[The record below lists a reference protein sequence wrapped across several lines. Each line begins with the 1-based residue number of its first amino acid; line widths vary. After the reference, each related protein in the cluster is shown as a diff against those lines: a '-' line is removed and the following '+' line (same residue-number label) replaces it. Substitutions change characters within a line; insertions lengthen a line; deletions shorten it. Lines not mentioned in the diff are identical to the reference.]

1 MKEGGWA
8 RGRSESRRRSDG
20 GGGVEG
26 VEGVQLARVDG
37 RGVRS
42 GALLLMLLLP
52 SLIRKN
58 EGGMISNRGGECAT
72 EEWCYIIQ
80 RSPTL

>member
-26 VEGVQLARVDG
+26 VQLARVDG
-37 RGVRS
+37 RGVRF
-42 GALLLMLLLP
+42 GALLLMLPLP

-58 EGGMISNRGGECAT
+58 KGGMISNRGAECAT
-72 EEWCYIIQ
+72 EEWCYII
-80 RSPTL
+80 

>member
-26 VEGVQLARVDG
+26 VQLAG
-37 RGVRS
+37 RWERRPIWSPAADAAAAV
-42 GALLLMLLLP
+42 AHP
-52 SLIRKN
+52 
-58 EGGMISNRGGECAT
+58 EERGGNDFK
-72 EEWCYIIQ
+72 Q
-80 RSPTL
+80 RS